1 LLWVEDGLSLYYI
14 ANTVSEYV
22 DMEGREML
30 HKVLKGVAP
39 LAALAAGA
47 FLAGCNGNITIGDSE
62 GVPLADLDTSGAPP
76 TKLVLAGPDN
86 VVVSE
91 GPSLDIDVSGDQKAV
106 DALRFT
112 FDDGALGVMR
122 DKNADKQ
129 IGRATVRVTM
139 PSLNAIVMAGS
150 GEIEA
155 ESLSGEAEVT
165 IAGSG
170 RAKVAR
176 VDATKL
182 DLTIAGSGAF
192 EASGSAE
199 NLDLTIAGSGASR
212 MAGLRVGKADISVVG
227 SGDAEFASDGKVDAN
242 IMGSGSVTV
251 EGNADCTVQ
260 AMGSGKLRCRAGA
273 SAEPAGTAPTPE
285 APEPPQDATI

>member
-1 LLWVEDGLSLYYI
+1 
-14 ANTVSEYV
+14 
-22 DMEGREML
+22 ML

-39 LAALAAGA
+39 LAALAAGV

-86 VVVSE
+86 VVVNE
-91 GPSLDIDVSGDQKAV
+91 GPSLDINVSGDQKAV

-112 FDDGALGVMR
+112 FDDGTLGVMR
-122 DKNADKQ
+122 DKNADTRM
-129 IGRATVRVTM
+129 GRATVRVTM
-139 PSLNAIVMAGS
+139 PSLNAIVIAGS

-170 RAKVAR
+170 RAKVAD

-192 EASGSAE
+192 EASGATES
-199 NLDLTIAGSGASR
+199 LDLTIAGSGASR
-212 MAGLRVGKADISVVG
+212 MAELQVGQADISVVG
-227 SGDAEFASDGKVDAN
+227 SGDAEFASDGKVDAS
-242 IMGSGSVTV
+242 IMGSGSITV
-251 EGNADCTVQ
+251 NGNADCTVQ
-260 AMGSGKLRCRAGA
+260 AMGSGKLKCRGGTASEA
-273 SAEPAGTAPTPE
+273 SAAPEAPRAPEAPGAPEAPTPE
-285 APEPPQDATI
+285 T